1 MTEEVYKC
9 PECGGGKTLIRH
21 RTASSGYRYIPAK
34 ACSSDATAFCMS
46 CKWIGVKDDLRR
58 TLVRSLDPAHP
69 FNRPRLKEISVDA
82 RGMSFAQKKVI
93 IDAYERLDIRGLGKK
108 YDMAYEGDFFTNKT
122 YWGELVPYVT
132 CNPKRGREATHTM
145 AQLLMKSGCNGGYV
159 RDGYGEYKE
168 QKTVAIR
175 I

>member
-1 MTEEVYKC
+1 
-9 PECGGGKTLIRH
+9 
-21 RTASSGYRYIPAK
+21 
-34 ACSSDATAFCMS
+34 MS
-46 CKWIGVKDDLRR
+46 KP
-58 TLVRSLDPAHP
+58 LDPAHP
-69 FNRPRLKEISVDA
+69 CNRPRLKEISVDA

-93 IDAYERLDIRGLGKK
+93 IDAYERIGIRDVGEK

-122 YWGELVPYVT
+122 YRGELVPYVT
-132 CNPKRGREATHTM
+132 CSPKLEGREATHTM

-159 RDGYGEYKE
+159 RDGYGDYAE